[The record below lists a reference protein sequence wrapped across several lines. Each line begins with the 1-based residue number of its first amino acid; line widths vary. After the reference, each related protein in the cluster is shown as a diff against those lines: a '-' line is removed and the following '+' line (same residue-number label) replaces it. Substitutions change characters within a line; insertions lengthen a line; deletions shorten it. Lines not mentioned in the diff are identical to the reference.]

1 MIEVKLA
8 HNQFE
13 KQIVIENMRGV
24 SPLSNSIVWGFWKEN
39 KCFGGVSLSGSFLN
53 EYTIG
58 FSIKPSMELGLAIY
72 LATCEALK
80 INSRLV
86 GKIQITNTASRKGAR
101 QLGFRRVYIDGDIEV
116 MELANIPAKMHKRW
130 SKYV

>member
-1 MIEVKLA
+1 MITVKLA
-8 HNQFE
+8 ENEFE
-13 KQIVIENMRGV
+13 KQIVIDNMRNINTPID
-24 SPLSNSIVWGFWKEN
+24 SMFWGFWKEN
-39 KCFGGVSLSGSFLN
+39 KCFGGVSLSGTMLN
-53 EYTIG
+53 DYAIG

-72 LATCEALK
+72 IATCEALK

-86 GKIQITNTASRKGAR
+86 GKIQITNVASRKGAK

-116 MELANIPAKMHKRW
+116 MELAKISEKMHKRW